1 MLFRAFLRLF
11 IVIKPRLIRL
21 IGRYINVT
29 SIIDIGDQ
37 DMINEQEDTIE
48 SIALELSQLPTW
60 TYFEALTHTSALY
73 SGCY

>member
-1 MLFRAFLRLF
+1 M
-11 IVIKPRLIRL
+11 LIRL

-29 SIIDIGDQ
+29 SIKVIGDQ

-48 SIALELSQLPTW
+48 SIALELSQLPNW
-60 TYFEALTHTSALY
+60 TYFEALMHTSALY